1 MKSRMKSMIA
11 MLSLAFPLALTAAG
25 PSAEEMA
32 FYKAYKNG
40 AQAKECLR
48 VVDQDG
54 MPVVGAKIDGSG
66 CGNSGSG
73 GGKPRSGGAKPC
85 GARMVIKKTVACNQP
100 VNHIYS
106 SVFYKL

>member
-40 AQAKECLR
+40 AQTKECLR
-48 VVDQDG
+48 VVDQYG
-54 MPVVGAKIDGSG
+54 MPVVGG
-66 CGNSGSG
+66 GNLGTG

>member
-1 MKSRMKSMIA
+1 MKSQMKSIIA
-11 MLSLAFPLALTAAG
+11 ALSLAFPLALTAAG

-54 MPVVGAKIDGSG
+54 MPVVGANEVLRMG
-66 CGNSGSG
+66 C
-73 GGKPRSGGAKPC
+73 
-85 GARMVIKKTVACNQP
+85 
-100 VNHIYS
+100 HD
-106 SVFYKL
+106 KLRFELHRCESRFASA